1 MLDLNSELRWHLSPL
16 LIHPWQLKPILLGVE
31 GGGRVCLSLSY
42 IWNGLMV
49 YKLFPFKIHL
59 SFKKLVARQYTWY
72 DSIWGKMLFA
82 YKKKKNLEKLPQLL
96 MIISGREIGNILG
109 YVISESF
116 TTSRK
121 KWWRWI
127 WTGEKCW
134 NGSFSYVFGITYRDT
149 DITNASLWPVKEAGV
164 GG

>member
-82 YKKKKNLEKLPQLL
+82 YKKKKSGEITPTINDYIWEGNREYLGLCHLWIFYDKQKKVMKMNLNWRKMLKWLLQLC
-96 MIISGREIGNILG
+96 I
-109 YVISESF
+109 
-116 TTSRK
+116 
-121 KWWRWI
+121 
-127 WTGEKCW
+127 
-134 NGSFSYVFGITYRDT
+134 RDY
-149 DITNASLWPVKEAGV
+149 I
-164 GG
+164 